1 MQAACKTL
9 RTPYLLTVAL
19 APLMALQAVLGLL
32 FPARYR
38 DADWIVATWFGNDW
52 FTLVVAVPMLVMALV
67 SAGRGSI
74 RGRLLWVG
82 MLGYGVYNYAY
93 YLFGAALNAF
103 FPLYVLACVL
113 SSITL
118 ILILSRADVED
129 VAAGFDPQTPVRLVG
144 GYLVFVGASLS
155 CVWLTMWAAYVFA
168 GRATPVE
175 PEAFKLVAALDL
187 SMMVTALVGGGV
199 LLWRRQAWG
208 YVIATIAGI
217 QGALYLMVLSVNS
230 LVAIRRGF
238 AEAPGE
244 LPVWGTLA
252 ALTAI
257 AAALLLSHAPGTH
270 GKRRTPTAQ

>member
-67 SAGRGSI
+67 RAGRGSI

-118 ILILSRADVED
+118 ILVLSRADVED

-144 GYLVFVGASLS
+144 GYLVFVGAGLS
-155 CVWLTMWAAYVFA
+155 CV
-168 GRATPVE
+168 
-175 PEAFKLVAALDL
+175 
-187 SMMVTALVGGGV
+187 
-199 LLWRRQAWG
+199 
-208 YVIATIAGI
+208 
-217 QGALYLMVLSVNS
+217 
-230 LVAIRRGF
+230 
-238 AEAPGE
+238 
-244 LPVWGTLA
+244 
-252 ALTAI
+252 
-257 AAALLLSHAPGTH
+257 
-270 GKRRTPTAQ
+270 

>member
-1 MQAACKTL
+1 MRRGRQLTSALIGVMMTQAG
-9 RTPYLLTVAL
+9 
-19 APLMALQAVLGLL
+19 LGLL
-32 FPARYR
+32 LPGEYR
-38 DADWIVATWFGNDW
+38 DVEWIKATWFGNDW
-52 FTLVVAVPMLVMALV
+52 VTLVVAVPLLSFGLTRAGHGSVRGALIWFGV
-67 SAGRGSI
+67 T
-74 RGRLLWVG
+74 
-82 MLGYGVYNYAY
+82 GYAIYNYAV

-118 ILILSRADVED
+118 ILVLSRADVED

-144 GYLVFVGASLS
+144 GYLVFVGAGLS

-208 YVIATIAGI
+208 YVIAAIAGI

-230 LVAIRRGF
+230 LVAIQRGF